1 MATPLYTAKNLEKL
15 PSLIKRTRFEGKI
28 KHEGV
33 KFTYEVYLFPIVE
46 ESDNTIKES
55 LIKRIGNRIKDGK
68 ICLDIDET
76 IVRRNIDNN
85 DYSAMAFVK
94 NISDPDSHDE
104 ASGTIQY
111 FDWCQEG
118 KPQLWL
124 CDLCRITG
132 GKEKPA
138 VSPLK
143 ALMCVFENV
152 CIKLLKNKQKYLNL
166 MVETGKTDTDILV
179 SIYKKYGFKIIKS
192 GCVVEDTIAMRRP
205 ISFSKTGGGTRK
217 KSQGINNKSNRHK
230 DI

>member
-1 MATPLYTAKNLEKL
+1 MATPLYTAKKREKL
-15 PSLIKRTRFEGKI
+15 GSLRKRTRFEGKI

-33 KFTYEVYLFPIVE
+33 KFSYELFLFPIVE
-46 ESDNTIKES
+46 ESDSAIKES

-94 NISDPDSHDE
+94 NISDPDSQDE

-143 ALMCVFENV
+143 ALMRAFEDV
-152 CIKLLKNKQKYLNL
+152 CIKLLKNKQKYLYL
-166 MVETGKTDTDILV
+166 MVEEGNHETDILV
-179 SIYKKYGFKIIKS
+179 SIYKKYGFEIVNS
-192 GCVVEDTIAMRRP
+192 GCVVENTIVMRRS
-205 ISFSKTGGGTRK
+205 IYFSKTLGGTLK
-217 KSQGINNKSNRHK
+217 KARWINNKSNRHK
-230 DI
+230 DK